1 MDGNRIPFFQRS
13 RIKASDHVRAIHD
26 ICPLS
31 IGRRQITGMGF
42 AIERLAHYVS
52 GLSKHHK
59 GARMFWLI
67 AIAMVLIVGVPMGA
81 VLLRR
86 EQTSVKAAEQDISIY
101 KDQMAEVDRDLAR
114 GVINEDEAKNARTEV
129 ARRLLAADRRATA
142 EQSASAAPPKA
153 NLIGAG
159 IVGLALLGSIWLYT
173 QIGVPSMRDLPLA
186 NRLAAQQAIRDARPD
201 QQTAEAAA
209 PTLDVEAD
217 PDHESLVAQLREAVS
232 RNPDDPTGLR
242 LLVDNEARLGNMI
255 AARTAQEQLIAVLG
269 ENAKPSDYTDTGEI
283 MILAAGGYVS
293 PQAEAA
299 LVQALNRDPRDP
311 RARYYSGLSLAQ
323 TGRPDVA
330 YRMWSALL
338 EEGPEDAPWIP
349 LIQSQIVQVARAA
362 GIPLTTQTLPG
373 PSTEDIKNA
382 NEMSPEDRENM
393 IRGMVAGLSDR
404 LATEGGTPTEWAR
417 LIRAYGVLGE
427 RGSANTVWQEARETF
442 KDNPEAM
449 TLLSEAARAAEI
461 IN

>member
-1 MDGNRIPFFQRS
+1 
-13 RIKASDHVRAIHD
+13 
-26 ICPLS
+26 
-31 IGRRQITGMGF
+31 
-42 AIERLAHYVS
+42 
-52 GLSKHHK
+52 
-59 GARMFWLI
+59 MFWLI
-67 AIAMVLIVGVPMGA
+67 AIGLVVIVGVPMGA

-86 EQTSVKAAEQDISIY
+86 DQVSVKAAEQDMGIY
-101 KDQMAEVDRDLAR
+101 KDQMSEVDRDLAR

-129 ARRLLAADRRATA
+129 ARRLLAADKRAATQESATA
-142 EQSASAAPPKA
+142 ASSTT
-153 NLIGAG
+153 NMIGAG
-159 IVGLALLGSIWLYT
+159 IVGLSLIGAVWLYT
-173 QIGVPSMRDLPLA
+173 EIGVPGMRDLPLTE
-186 NRLAAQQAIRDARPD
+186 RLAAEKAARDARPD
-201 QQTAEAAA
+201 QTMAEAAA
-209 PTLDVEAD
+209 PKLDVEAD
-217 PDHESLVAQLREAVS
+217 ADHESLVAQLREAVS
-232 RNPDDPTGLR
+232 RNPEDPTGLR
-242 LLVDNEARLGNMI
+242 LLVDNEARLGNLI
-255 AARTAQEQLIAVLG
+255 AARTAQEQLMAVLG
-269 ENAKPSDYTDTGEI
+269 DTAKPSDFTDTGEI

-311 RARYYSGLSLAQ
+311 RARYYSGLALAQ

-373 PSTEDIKNA
+373 PSAEDVENA
-382 NEMSPEDRENM
+382 NEMSTADREEM

-427 RGSANTVWQEARETF
+427 RGSANTVWNEAKETF
-442 KDNPEAM
+442 KDNAEAM
-449 TLLSEAARAAEI
+449 TLLTEAARAAEI
-461 IN
+461 VN

>member
-1 MDGNRIPFFQRS
+1 
-13 RIKASDHVRAIHD
+13 
-26 ICPLS
+26 
-31 IGRRQITGMGF
+31 
-42 AIERLAHYVS
+42 
-52 GLSKHHK
+52 
-59 GARMFWLI
+59 MFWLI
-67 AIAMVLIVGVPMGA
+67 AILLVLIVGAPMAA
-81 VLLRR
+81 VMLRR
-86 EQTSVKAAEQDISIY
+86 DQTAVKAAEQDMGIY

-114 GVINEDEAKNARTEV
+114 GVINEEEAKTARTEV
-129 ARRLLAADRRATA
+129 ARRLLAADKRAATETSATA
-142 EQSASAAPPKA
+142 ASPTA

-159 IVGLALLGSIWLYT
+159 VVGMALIGAVWLYT
-173 QIGVPSMRDLPLA
+173 EIGVPGMPDLPLA
-186 NRLAAQQAIRDARPD
+186 ERLAAEKEIRDSRPD
-201 QQTAEAAA
+201 QQAAEAAA

-217 PDHESLVAQLREAVS
+217 PDHESLVAQLRDAVAN
-232 RNPDDPTGLR
+232 NPEDPTGLR
-242 LLVDNEARLGNMI
+242 LLVDNEARLGNLI
-255 AARTAQEQLIAVLG
+255 AARTAQEQLMAVLG
-269 ENAKPSDYTDTGEI
+269 DSAKPSDYTDTGEI

-311 RARYYSGLSLAQ
+311 RARYYSGLALAQ

-338 EEGPEDAPWIP
+338 EEGPEDAPWMP

-373 PSTEDIKNA
+373 PTSEDVENA
-382 NEMSPEDRENM
+382 NEMSTEDRADM

-427 RGSANTVWQEARETF
+427 RGSANAVWQEARETF
-442 KDNPEAM
+442 KNNAEAM
-449 TLLSEAARAAEI
+449 TLLTEAARAAEI
-461 IN
+461 LN